1 MAWHGACVKRE
12 VVDRREAA
20 TAKRTGCLEGQAGGM
35 SGYQVYIGVGA
46 ATLDL
51 QVLLLLLLF

>member
-1 MAWHGACVKRE
+1 MRE
-12 VVDRREAA
+12 RGSVARRGAA
-20 TAKRTGCLEGQAGGM
+20 TAKQTGSLEGQAGGM

-46 ATLDL
+46 ATLLL